1 MTNHIARQV
10 SSISNRVR
18 SLYHPHPRIVVVFL
32 LFGATCMPF
41 QQSALTASAVLL
53 DGATNQTG
61 MAGRDSAVAEK
72 WFIFT
77 GPDGD
82 FRLEFPA
89 RPSPETPGQGAVTL
103 IRGFSLT
110 TVDGMSFRVN
120 FQDNGGD
127 PLASHNNEWGSDV
140 DQITSA
146 ADRAAG
152 RRVVQIHRL
161 AKNIVEAEL
170 WQTVAENGANI
181 NYLRRF
187 ILRRGRVYTLVCG
200 SVIDGQKL
208 NKPICERFFSSMK
221 FISKSNRSKK
231 TRSRK

>member
-1 MTNHIARQV
+1 MTNYVACLV

-18 SLYHPHPRIVVVFL
+18 FLYPPHTRIVVVFL
-32 LFGATCMPF
+32 LFGATCIPF
-41 QQSALTASAVLL
+41 QQGAATASAVLL
-53 DGATNQTG
+53 DGATSQTG
-61 MAGRDSAVAEK
+61 MAGGDSAVAKK

-110 TVDGMSFRVN
+110 TVDGTSFRVN

-140 DQITSA
+140 DQIMSA

-161 AKNIVEAEL
+161 AKNIVETEL

-181 NYLRRF
+181 
-187 ILRRGRVYTLVCG
+187 
-200 SVIDGQKL
+200 
-208 NKPICERFFSSMK
+208 
-221 FISKSNRSKK
+221 
-231 TRSRK
+231 